1 MQSHD
6 YSHHRHRD
14 IIYSLTGCSGQ
25 FCMDRYVWQQCRR
38 ISLHKPCYSFIF
50 AGASSLCADQYTE
63 SKTILPAKYLQ
74 LPYNVANLGEVDA
87 HTAVGLDHNL
97 VDAGTNKLAILGM
110 RSRRRA
116 VSISAH
122 DLLVAHV

>member
-1 MQSHD
+1 M
-6 YSHHRHRD
+6 YSSNVVD
-14 IIYSLTGCSGQ
+14 AT
-25 FCMDRYVWQQCRR
+25 
-38 ISLHKPCYSFIF
+38 
-50 AGASSLCADQYTE
+50 ASSLLEHPPWGADQYTE
-63 SKTILPAKYLQ
+63 WKTILPAKYLQ
-74 LPYNVANLGEVDA
+74 LPYNVANLGEMDA

-122 DLLVAHV
+122 DLLAAHVLKITYSKLSTATVVPAAIPYVPSSCTLVAAVLLVY